1 MSGGKSYRTLAF
13 VVVCIMLLSSLIG
26 CGATPEPTT
35 APTQEAAPEPTTAP
49 EPTEAPA
56 PTEAPPPTEPPAVEE
71 ETSITIVIP
80 EDPPNFNAAVADTG
94 YDALVMELVLLG
106 LADID
111 AEGNIFPEL
120 AAELP
125 TLENG
130 GVVIDE
136 ENWTMDVTWTLRDDV
151 TWADGEPVTADD
163 VVFTWD
169 AITDP
174 EMGLWVAGVDYTDSI
189 EKIDDQTLVVH
200 YNYVYPAYLTQF
212 GGEQVVIW
220 PEHYCDASQGFAA
233 WDCGRQPL
241 SDGPYLLEEWETG
254 DHLTFVR
261 NPNYFE
267 TGKPAID
274 RVIVRI
280 VPEQSVRK
288 TMLVGGDADLDMWL
302 PETVIEE
309 YKAAP
314 NVEVSTSP
322 TTRWVFRLFPN
333 EAARGTTDPVETPHP
348 IFSDVRVRQAMRQA
362 IDVDTI
368 MNEVFLGYPVPV
380 WTELFRPP
388 YVCEEPRPAYDPA
401 AAAALLEEAGW
412 IDQDGDGVRECHG
425 CTTGAEEGYPME
437 IEFMTYGEYG
447 EPLELTHQLIG
458 EMLQAVGFGV
468 ELSVVEGSVMWAD
481 YESGG
486 IEQRGD
492 YDLNLWDD
500 GYAGVDPTDFLWEL
514 YYSSAAEPDGGWN
527 IVRWINPDFDALLDE
542 AYTLDEEY
550 RQEVFCQIAD
560 LLEEQVPVILLFSAV
575 EAEAYSTRLSGV
587 QASVNDIVTWN
598 VADWQVK

>member
-1 MSGGKSYRTLAF
+1 MRLERKKRLLALGLVF
-13 VVVCIMLLSSLIG
+13 VLLVGSLLS
-26 CGATPEPTT
+26 CGATPEL
-35 APTQEAAPEPTTAP
+35 TQVV
-49 EPTEAPA
+49 EPTETVQEPA
-56 PTEAPPPTEPPAVEE
+56 PTEAPEPTATQAEPPAEAS
-71 ETSITIVIP
+71 SIVIVIP
-80 EDPPNFNAAVADTG
+80 EDPPSFNAAVADTG

-125 TLENG
+125 TLVNG

-151 TWADGEPVTADD
+151 AWADGEPVTSDD
-163 VVFTWD
+163 VIFTWD

-174 EMGLWVAGVDYTDSI
+174 EMGLWVAGVDYTDSL
-189 EKIDDQTLVVH
+189 EKIDDQSFVVH

-241 SDGPYLLEEWETG
+241 SSGPYLLEEWEMG
-254 DHLTFVR
+254 DHMTFAR

-267 TGKPAID
+267 AGKPSID
-274 RVIVRI
+274 QVIVRI

-288 TMLVGGDADLDMWL
+288 TMMLGGDADLDMWL
-302 PETVIEE
+302 PETIIEE
-309 YKAAP
+309 LEAAP
-314 NVEVSTSP
+314 NVGVSMSP

-333 EAARGTTDPVETPHP
+333 QAAQGTTDPVASPHP
-348 IFSDVRVRQAMRQA
+348 VFSDVRVRRAMRMA

-388 YVCEEPRPAYDPA
+388 YACDIPRPVYDPVA
-401 AAAALLEEAGW
+401 AGDLLEEAGW

-425 CTTGAEEGYPME
+425 CTTGADEGYPMQ
-437 IEFMTYGEYG
+437 IELMTYGEYG
-447 EPLELTHQLIG
+447 EALELTHQLIG
-458 EMLQAVGFGV
+458 EMLEAVGFGID
-468 ELSVVEGSVMWAD
+468 LSIVEGSVMWAD

-486 IEQRGD
+486 IEQQGD
-492 YDLNLWDD
+492 FDLNLWDD
-500 GYAGVDPTDFLWEL
+500 GYAGVDPTDYLWEL

-527 IVRWINPDFDALLDE
+527 IERWINEDFDALLDE
-542 AYTLDEEY
+542 AYTIDDEY
-550 RQEVFCQIAD
+550 RQEIFCQIAD
-560 LLEEQVPVILLFSAV
+560 LLEEELPVILMFSAI
-575 EAEAYSTRLSGV
+575 EAEAYSARLSGV
-587 QASVNDIVTWN
+587 QATVNDIVTWN
-598 VADWQVK
+598 VADWVVNP